1 MANKVLHKILF
12 YGAVILMVIAC
23 TEPYEFKDPVFE
35 SALVV
40 EATITDENKQQSV
53 MVSRSFPLD
62 TIIMSGESDAVVQI
76 TDDTGAV
83 FGFDHQGGGEYLSRV
98 PFAAAEGRAYT
109 LSITTSDG
117 NSYVSETSSIRAGS
131 LIENVYAVREI
142 ADDQIEGVFIYVDSY
157 DPSNSATYYKY
168 EYEETYK
175 IIAPFY
181 IYDLEAYVIAPLPFP
196 EVGLRPRSREEKTC
210 YATELSKN
218 IIQTSTA
225 DLNEDRVSRFP
236 VRFISRE
243 NFIISHRYSILVKQY
258 VQSREAFTYY
268 ATLKSLSSSESLF
281 SQLQTGFLEGNI
293 RSEQNESE
301 KVIGFFEVSSVS
313 QKRIFFDYQD
323 LFPGEELPDYLIDCM
338 ITSPPLINIAGT
350 SPLIDGIEFGLYD
363 YYDNYDTEINP
374 LNFEEYGPYLM
385 VTAGCGDCTEVGSNI
400 VPAFWEE

>member
-1 MANKVLHKILF
+1 MANKVLHKILC

-40 EATITDENKQQSV
+40 EATITDENKIQSV
-53 MVSRSFPLD
+53 MLSRSFPLD
-62 TIIMSGESDAVVQI
+62 TIIMSGESGAVVQI

-83 FGFDHQGGGEYLSRV
+83 FSFDHQGGGEYLSRV
-98 PFAAAEGRAYT
+98 PFAATEGRAYT
-109 LSITTSDG
+109 LSIRTSDG

-131 LIENVYAVREI
+131 QIENVYAVREFT
-142 ADDQIEGVFIYVDSY
+142 DDQIEGISIYVDSY
-157 DPSNSATYYKY
+157 DPTNSATYYKY

-175 IIAPFY
+175 IIAPYY
-181 IYDLEAYVIAPLPFP
+181 IYDLEAYVIAPLPEP
-196 EVGLRPRSREEKTC
+196 EVGTRPRSREEKTC

-218 IIQTSTA
+218 IIQITTA

-243 NFIISHRYSILVKQY
+243 NYIISHRYSILVKQY

-313 QKRIFFDYQD
+313 QERIFFNYQD
-323 LFPGEELPDYLIDCM
+323 LFPGDELPDYLIDCM
-338 ITSPPLINIAGT
+338 ITSPPFFSIAET
-350 SPLIDGIEFGLYD
+350 STLIDGIEFGLYD
-363 YYDNYDTEINP
+363 YYDDYDTANNP

-385 VTAGCGDCTEVGSNI
+385 VTAGCGDCTEFGSNI